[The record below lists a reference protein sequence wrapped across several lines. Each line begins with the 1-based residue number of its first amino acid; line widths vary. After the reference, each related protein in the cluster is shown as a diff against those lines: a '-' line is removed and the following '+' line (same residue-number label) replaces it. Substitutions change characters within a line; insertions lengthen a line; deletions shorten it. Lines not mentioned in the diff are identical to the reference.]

1 MNHFINFCR
10 WKQSSNQN
18 QNQHQKVI
26 IKIVHICIKP
36 NSAATKIALESY
48 PRESNK
54 RGSEGEWLGGYAKK
68 IVIGS
73 AYLAELWGMYERLL
87 LVRRMGFR
95 VVEISVDS
103 TLRS

>member
-10 WKQSSNQN
+10 WKQSSNHN

-26 IKIVHICIKP
+26 IKIVDICIKP
-36 NSAATKIALESY
+36 NSAATKIVLESY

-54 RGSEGEWLGGYAKK
+54 RGSEGEWLGGFTKK
-68 IVIGS
+68 IGIGR

-87 LVRRMGFR
+87 LV
-95 VVEISVDS
+95 
-103 TLRS
+103 